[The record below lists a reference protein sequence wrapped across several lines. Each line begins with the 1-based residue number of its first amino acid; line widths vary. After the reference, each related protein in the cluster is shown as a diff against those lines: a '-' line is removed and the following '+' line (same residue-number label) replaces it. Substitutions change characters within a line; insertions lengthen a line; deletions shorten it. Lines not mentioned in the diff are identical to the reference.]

1 MKKLKIVY
9 EDKHIL
15 VVEKDAGVL
24 TISTEKEKY
33 NTLFHEVYEYI
44 KKKNQKVFIVHRLD
58 KDTSGLVLFAKSEKV
73 KKYFQDNWMDV
84 KRKYYAIAYGNNM
97 PKNGEIKVNLSETK
111 TLMTYVSQA
120 GKPAVTKYTKLKEL
134 GKYNL
139 VDIEILTGRKNQIRV
154 SLTHIGYPI
163 VGDKKYG
170 TAPNPLRR
178 LCLHAYLLEFKHPI
192 THENIKLE
200 TSIPKVFDVLI
211 K

>member
-120 GKPAVTKYTKLKEL
+120 GKLAVTKYTKLKEL

-154 SLTHIGYPI
+154 SLTLIGYPI